1 MGRSSASGGRGRDAG
16 RGIKDMKAHTFA
28 KDDNGRDV
36 IQGNN
41 EDIIR
46 RSFSSGGRSWG
57 TGRGINQ
64 DRTSHTFSKDDKGRS
79 VSQGNSQDLIGR
91 SFAGSGRG
99 RGVGRGIN
107 QDTTTHT
114 SSSYGRGM
122 GSVLDSGRGGSNS
135 FGQSYSDDSSDEDDE
150 SVAHVVVRRGP
161 ASQVQ
166 QPDPINREWITI
178 VYDEFSNQ
186 KRATR
191 TIKANFEAMWSGP
204 WETWK
209 DVPKEDRQR
218 LFERFQGYYQWEKNW
233 DAKVHRCWNRINA
246 RKLSGMLRR
255 VRKGAIS
262 IATKKGLEVGDD
274 LSVLLDFKPP
284 WIDSESWTKLVE
296 IWNTPEWKA
305 KSIRNTQNRAK
316 STCKHT
322 LGSQSFVTAKLSAD
336 KKLGREISFDEM
348 WMQAHC
354 KKGSRPLD
362 KVSEGEGLGD
372 GLDLEENVHKD
383 VWSDMRSFQTYEK
396 YKAYVVEKY
405 GDEGTLFD
413 YDGWIQASGGMNKGK
428 LYGLNNVSDPLAL
441 MTGIPS
447 TECCS
452 TSYEYG
458 SESLEIQRLKGII
471 EGLMAEKEME
481 KAEKEREK
489 AEKEKEK
496 AEKEREKVEKE
507 KEKIDKENMLERM
520 MKMEAMLKSLTKQL
534 P

>member
-1 MGRSSASGGRGRDAG
+1 MLMTHESWDRCARQQVHVPS
-16 RGIKDMKAHTFA
+16 
-28 KDDNGRDV
+28 V
-36 IQGNN
+36 
-41 EDIIR
+41 DIIR

-91 SFAGSGRG
+91 SSAGSGRG

-114 SSSYGRGM
+114 SSSYGKGM
-122 GSVLDSGRGGSNS
+122 GSVLDSGRGDSNS

-191 TIKANFEAMWSGP
+191 TIKANLEAMWSGP

-246 RKLSGMLRR
+246 RKLS
-255 VRKGAIS
+255 
-262 IATKKGLEVGDD
+262 
-274 LSVLLDFKPP
+274 
-284 WIDSESWTKLVE
+284 
-296 IWNTPEWKA
+296 
-305 KSIRNTQNRAK
+305 
-316 STCKHT
+316 
-322 LGSQSFVTAKLSAD
+322 AKLSAD

-362 KVSEGEGLGD
+362 KVSEGEGLRD
-372 GLDLEENVHKD
+372 GLDLEENVHQD
-383 VWSDMRSFQTYEK
+383 VWSDVRSFQTYEK

-471 EGLMAEKEME
+471 EGLMTEKEME
-481 KAEKEREK
+481 KAEKEREN
-489 AEKEKEK
+489 AEKEMEK

-507 KEKIDKENMLERM
+507 KEKIDKENMLKRM